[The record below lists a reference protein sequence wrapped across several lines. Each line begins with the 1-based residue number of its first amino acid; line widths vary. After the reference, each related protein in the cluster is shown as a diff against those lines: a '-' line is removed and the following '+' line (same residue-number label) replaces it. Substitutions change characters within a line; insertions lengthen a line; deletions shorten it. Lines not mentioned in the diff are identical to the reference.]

1 MKKLMNIVSFLLIF
15 GIVYFAITN
24 NTEIITLHIL
34 NSQETANSIGIPN
47 LSKSVNLL
55 YYTLIVLGIGI
66 FASLCWIAQF
76 YFAQKENLNVYKRE
90 LEKNSIS
97 NLTSTSKVEVLEAKI
112 ATLEKALDEALK
124 K

>member
-1 MKKLMNIVSFLLIF
+1 MRKLMNFISFILIF

-34 NSQETANSIGIPN
+34 NSQETADSIGIQN
-47 LSKSVNLL
+47 LSKSISLL
-55 YYTLIVLGIGI
+55 YYTLVVLGIGI
-66 FASLCWIAQF
+66 FSGLCWIAQF
-76 YFAQKENLNVYKRE
+76 YFAQKESLNAYKRE
-90 LEKNSIS
+90 LEKNSVS
-97 NLTSTSKVEVLEAKI
+97 NMTSSSKVEVLEAKI